1 MLRPRPVF
9 LTTAALAAGAALG
22 GWLWRRWGYP
32 VREESRDVAHAPEAP
47 PTARPEPPGRAPI
60 QDEAEGTGPRFHRR
74 YRVDVAASTKSPREL
89 VACIA
94 ADVQR
99 YVPDE
104 LATFHK
110 TVGAPGRLDVG
121 DEFDIRIRSPWD
133 GPVRVVEAG
142 PAAFTLATLDG
153 HLEAGKIQFRAES
166 HPTEAGAL
174 RFTIES
180 WARSRDAAVDLAYDK
195 LAVAKEA
202 QQAMW
207 TFFCERVA
215 EDCGGRRLGEI
226 DVLTEREAE
235 PDADGRQPDGADA

>member
-1 MLRPRPVF
+1 VFRPRPVF
-9 LTTAALAAGAALG
+9 LTTASVAAGAALG
-22 GWLWRRWGYP
+22 AWLWRRWGYP
-32 VREESRDVAHAPEAP
+32 VHEESRDVAHAPEAP

-74 YRVDVAASTKSPREL
+74 YRVDVAEATKTPREL
-89 VACIA
+89 MACVA
-94 ADVQR
+94 ADVQD

-104 LATFHK
+104 LATFRK
-110 TVGAPGRLDVG
+110 TVGAPGRLAVG
-121 DEFDIRIRSPWD
+121 DEYDIKIRSPWD

-142 PAAFTLATLDG
+142 PTAFTLATLDG
-153 HLEAGKIQFRAES
+153 HMEAGTIRFHAEP
-166 HPTEAGAL
+166 HPTEPGAL

-180 WARSRDAAVDLAYDK
+180 WARSRDAAVDLAYDT
-195 LAVAKEA
+195 LEVAKEA

-226 DVLTEREAE
+226 EVLTEREAA
-235 PDADGRQPDGADA
+235 PDENRQRADG